1 MRYEMSENAMEK
13 LVQDVA
19 DIKAGQAFYKES
31 LQRIE
36 NKLDATVDD
45 HAKKLR
51 ELEIYKDRQLGL
63 LGLAAVLGSA
73 LTWSFDHISKLLKP

>member
-63 LGLAAVLGSA
+63 LGLAAVLGSV

>member
-36 NKLDATVDD
+36 NKLEETMDE
-45 HAKKLR
+45 HASR
-51 ELEIYKDRQLGL
+51 IRALETYKDKQLGL
-63 LGLAAVLGSA
+63 MSLAALLGGIV
-73 LTWSFDHISKLLKP
+73 TWSFDHLKAIFK

>member
-36 NKLDATVDD
+36 TKLNQTVDEHSD
-45 HAKKLR
+45 RLR
-51 ELEIYKDRQLGL
+51 ELETYKNKQLGL
-63 LGLAAVLGSA
+63 LGLAAVFGSA
-73 LTWSFDHISKLLKP
+73 ITWSFDHISKLLKP